1 MEELDVRVAFFADIL
16 SFQTPDCSK
25 LYPGT
30 TSVSMVSR
38 VFIRETSR
46 GNRIFIWS
54 RPPPHSKFEAQ
65 PRECPIIAWNA
76 AET

>member
-1 MEELDVRVAFFADIL
+1 MEELDVRVALFADIL

-46 GNRIFIWS
+46 GNRIFHRFLCWDS
-54 RPPPHSKFEAQ
+54 LALTGDYPYER
-65 PRECPIIAWNA
+65 
-76 AET
+76 